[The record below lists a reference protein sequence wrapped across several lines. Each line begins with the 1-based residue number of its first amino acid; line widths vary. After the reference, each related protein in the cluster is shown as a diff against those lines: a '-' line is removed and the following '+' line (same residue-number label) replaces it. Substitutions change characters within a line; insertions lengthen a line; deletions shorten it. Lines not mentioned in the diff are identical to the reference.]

1 MKHEKIS
8 IKWKIF
14 FYLLVFT
21 GILLTVLWL
30 VQICYLDKFYKK
42 IKSQEALELT
52 SEVIAVLQSD
62 SQNIE
67 EQIDALAAQNNMI
80 VFVTDTDGNT
90 IYSAEYIPNS
100 RLCEMPQE
108 MIQKLYEAAKSKG
121 GSTKLEFEG
130 DIGKNDFQNPQDVMN
145 PDATGEGN
153 ISDAADVAG
162 AGAENAPDA
171 AAGATG
177 AGNSRMQPMWQGR
190 EQKMPQV
197 QPTAQSRRLRGCRR
211 RTVLCRTTDRN
222 GLRASF
228 T

>member
-1 MKHEKIS
+1 MKKS
-8 IKWKIF
+8 VSNGKSF

-21 GILLTVLWL
+21 GILFLTVLWL

-52 SEVIAVLQSD
+52 SEVIEVLQSD

-121 GSTKLEFEG
+121 GSTKLEFEEMSG
-130 DIGKNDFQNPQDVMN
+130 
-145 PDATGEGN
+145 
-153 ISDAADVAG
+153 
-162 AGAENAPDA
+162 
-171 AAGATG
+171 
-177 AGNSRMQPMWQGR
+177 RMIFR
-190 EQKMPQV
+190 I
-197 QPTAQSRRLRGCRR
+197 R
-211 RTVLCRTTDRN
+211 RT
-222 GLRASF
+222 
-228 T
+228 

>member
-145 PDATGEGN
+145 P
-153 ISDAADVAG
+153 
-162 AGAENAPDA
+162 APSA
-171 AAGATG
+171 
-177 AGNSRMQPMWQGR
+177 
-190 EQKMPQV
+190 
-197 QPTAQSRRLRGCRR
+197 L
-211 RTVLCRTTDRN
+211 
-222 GLRASF
+222 
-228 T
+228 

>member
-1 MKHEKIS
+1 MNHEKIS

-30 VQICYLDKFYKK
+30 VQICYLDRFYKK

-90 IYSAEYIPNS
+90 IYSAEYISNS
-100 RLCEMPQE
+100 SFVLPP
-108 MIQKLYEAAKSKG
+108 LLLAASYSFCIISCG
-121 GSTKLEFEG
+121 ISHSLEFG
-130 DIGKNDFQNPQDVMN
+130 IYS
-145 PDATGEGN
+145 A
-153 ISDAADVAG
+153 
-162 AGAENAPDA
+162 
-171 AAGATG
+171 
-177 AGNSRMQPMWQGR
+177 
-190 EQKMPQV
+190 
-197 QPTAQSRRLRGCRR
+197 L
-211 RTVLCRTTDRN
+211 
-222 GLRASF
+222 
-228 T
+228 

>member
-80 VFVTDTDGNT
+80 VFVTDTDGN
-90 IYSAEYIPNS
+90 P
-100 RLCEMPQE
+100 
-108 MIQKLYEAAKSKG
+108 
-121 GSTKLEFEG
+121 EF
-130 DIGKNDFQNPQDVMN
+130 QAVR
-145 PDATGEGN
+145 
-153 ISDAADVAG
+153 DAAGDDTEAVR
-162 AGAENAPDA
+162 
-171 AAGATG
+171 
-177 AGNSRMQPMWQGR
+177 SCQKQGR
-190 EQKMPQV
+190 EHE
-197 QPTAQSRRLRGCRR
+197 AGI
-211 RTVLCRTTDRN
+211 
-222 GLRASF
+222 
-228 T
+228 

>member
-30 VQICYLDKFYKK
+30 VQICYLDRFYKK

-52 SEVIAVLQSD
+52 SEVIEVLQSD

-130 DIGKNDFQNPQDVMN
+130 DVGKNDFQNPQDVMN
-145 PDATGEGN
+145 PDAAADAEGAGN
-153 ISDAADVAG
+153 IPDAADVTG
-162 AGAENAPDA
+162 AGAENAPDVA
-171 AAGATG
+171 DGAEQETAGMPAENG
-177 AGNSRMQPMWQGR
+177 FMQNHGQERIESVIYVNVVSIDGNERIKSDF
-190 EQKMPQV
+190 
-197 QPTAQSRRLRGCRR
+197 RR
-211 RTVLCRTTDRN
+211 
-222 GLRASF
+222 
-228 T
+228 

>member
-52 SEVIAVLQSD
+52 SEVIEVLQSD

-130 DIGKNDFQNPQDVMN
+130 DVGKNDFQYTQDVMN
-145 PDATGEGN
+145 PDAT
-153 ISDAADVAG
+153 
-162 AGAENAPDA
+162 
-171 AAGATG
+171 
-177 AGNSRMQPMWQGR
+177 
-190 EQKMPQV
+190 
-197 QPTAQSRRLRGCRR
+197 
-211 RTVLCRTTDRN
+211 
-222 GLRASF
+222 
-228 T
+228 

>member
-1 MKHEKIS
+1 M
-8 IKWKIF
+8 
-14 FYLLVFT
+14 
-21 GILLTVLWL
+21 
-30 VQICYLDKFYKK
+30 
-42 IKSQEALELT
+42 
-52 SEVIAVLQSD
+52 IAVLQSD

-145 PDATGEGN
+145 PDATGEE
-153 ISDAADVAG
+153 IFQ
-162 AGAENAPDA
+162 
-171 AAGATG
+171 
-177 AGNSRMQPMWQGR
+177 MQPMWQGR

>member
-90 IYSAEYIPNS
+90 IYSAGIYP
-100 RLCEMPQE
+100 
-108 MIQKLYEAAKSKG
+108 
-121 GSTKLEFEG
+121 EF
-130 DIGKNDFQNPQDVMN
+130 QAVR
-145 PDATGEGN
+145 
-153 ISDAADVAG
+153 DAAGDDTEAVR
-162 AGAENAPDA
+162 
-171 AAGATG
+171 
-177 AGNSRMQPMWQGR
+177 SCQKQGR
-190 EQKMPQV
+190 EHE
-197 QPTAQSRRLRGCRR
+197 AGI
-211 RTVLCRTTDRN
+211 
-222 GLRASF
+222 
-228 T
+228 

>member
-90 IYSAEYIPNS
+90 IYSAEYIAEFQAGA
-100 RLCEMPQE
+100 RMPQE
-108 MIQKLYEAAKSKG
+108 DDTEELVRSCQK
-121 GSTKLEFEG
+121 
-130 DIGKNDFQNPQDVMN
+130 
-145 PDATGEGN
+145 
-153 ISDAADVAG
+153 
-162 AGAENAPDA
+162 
-171 AAGATG
+171 
-177 AGNSRMQPMWQGR
+177 QGR
-190 EQKMPQV
+190 EHE
-197 QPTAQSRRLRGCRR
+197 AGI
-211 RTVLCRTTDRN
+211 
-222 GLRASF
+222 
-228 T
+228 

>member
-153 ISDAADVAG
+153 ISDVADVAG
-162 AGAENAPDA
+162 GGGENTPRVKS
-171 AAGATG
+171 
-177 AGNSRMQPMWQGR
+177 NHVMPMWQGR

>member
-52 SEVIAVLQSD
+52 SEVIEVLQSD

-80 VFVTDTDGNT
+80 VCHGYGRKHHLQRR
-90 IYSAEYIPNS
+90 IYS
-100 RLCEMPQE
+100 
-108 MIQKLYEAAKSKG
+108 K
-121 GSTKLEFEG
+121 
-130 DIGKNDFQNPQDVMN
+130 FQAVR
-145 PDATGEGN
+145 
-153 ISDAADVAG
+153 DAAGDDTEAVR
-162 AGAENAPDA
+162 
-171 AAGATG
+171 
-177 AGNSRMQPMWQGR
+177 SCQKQGR
-190 EQKMPQV
+190 
-197 QPTAQSRRLRGCRR
+197 
-211 RTVLCRTTDRN
+211 
-222 GLRASF
+222 
-228 T
+228 